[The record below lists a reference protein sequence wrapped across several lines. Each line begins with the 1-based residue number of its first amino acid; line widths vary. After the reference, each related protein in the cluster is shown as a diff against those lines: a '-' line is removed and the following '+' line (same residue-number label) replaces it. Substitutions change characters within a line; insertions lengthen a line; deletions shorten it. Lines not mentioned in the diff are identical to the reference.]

1 MQYFTNVSHASNS
14 TQISGGSNSNGVGNN
29 GSNKK
34 IVLLKLP
41 VAIQFNKLVYGIM
54 LGVQVSSKEILYY
67 DKLQLY
73 EKEQTHI

>member
-29 GSNKK
+29 ESNRK

-41 VAIQFNKLVYGIM
+41 VTI
-54 LGVQVSSKEILYY
+54 
-67 DKLQLY
+67 
-73 EKEQTHI
+73 